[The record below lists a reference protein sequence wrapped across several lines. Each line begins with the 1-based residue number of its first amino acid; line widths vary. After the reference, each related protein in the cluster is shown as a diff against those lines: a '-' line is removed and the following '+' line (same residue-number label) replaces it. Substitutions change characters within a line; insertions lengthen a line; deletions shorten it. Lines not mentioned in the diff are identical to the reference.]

1 MFSLLSKNLIKNAKN
16 FSQFRFITT
25 TGIIINYYSFSF
37 IIRKFIIQG
46 YEYINVEVRGDKQ
59 NVGLITLNRPKALNA
74 LCNGLIVEVAKALDD
89 LERDKNIAAVVITGS
104 GRAFAGSLKQHLS
117 ISDIFF

>member
-16 FSQFRFITT
+16 FSQLRFITT
-25 TGIIINYYSFSF
+25 TGIITHYYSFSF
-37 IIRKFIIQG
+37 IICKLIIQG

-74 LCNGLIVEVAKALDD
+74 LCNGLVVEVSKALDD
-89 LERDKNIAAVVITGS
+89 LEKDKNIAAVVITGS
-104 GRAFAGSLKQHLS
+104 GRAFAGSLKQYLL
-117 ISDIFF
+117 IYDIFF